1 MQQLI
6 QMANTKTTRNQDA
19 SSKRDKSVENNQ
31 QTQRMSINQMSSKN
45 SSSIPM
51 WKISEVKKNR
61 IMATEADEFKYTT
74 NKNGCETKTPPEQM
88 MSFKLI

>member
-1 MQQLI
+1 
-6 QMANTKTTRNQDA
+6 
-19 SSKRDKSVENNQ
+19 
-31 QTQRMSINQMSSKN
+31 MSSKN